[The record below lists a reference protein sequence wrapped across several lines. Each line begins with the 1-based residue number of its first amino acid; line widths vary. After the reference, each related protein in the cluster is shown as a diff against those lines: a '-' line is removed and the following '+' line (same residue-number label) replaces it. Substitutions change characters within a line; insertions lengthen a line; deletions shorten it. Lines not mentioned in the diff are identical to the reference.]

1 MNSASAFLQQTSQL
15 DCCGGLNNVDYNKID
30 TSVMADV
37 FHYID
42 LTDAHF
48 CVAVFAIIFNPIFWN
63 VVARWEH
70 KTRGLTNFFGSAHTA
85 CYSLGF
91 LIILLNVYLSHSFT
105 EAMRKQPKLE
115 LLESAEA
122 FYSGLAL
129 LGIGYLFVFS
139 SFYALGFTGTIFGD
153 HFGILKKEKVTGF
166 PFNIMDNPMY
176 WGSTANYLGITV
188 MNASPV
194 GMVLTALV
202 AVTYKI
208 AIGFEGPFTEEI
220 YRQKTKSV
228 KNK

>member
-48 CVAVFAIIFNPIFWN
+48 CAAVLVIIFNPIFWN

-176 WGSTANYLGITV
+176 WGSTAVYLGITV